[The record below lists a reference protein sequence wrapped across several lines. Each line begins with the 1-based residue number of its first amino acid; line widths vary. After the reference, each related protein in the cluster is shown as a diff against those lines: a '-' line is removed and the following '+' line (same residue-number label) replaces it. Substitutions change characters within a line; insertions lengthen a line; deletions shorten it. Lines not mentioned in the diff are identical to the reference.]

1 MRDQLKAILE
11 EAKKQLQ
18 QAGTIEEEEELRVR
32 FLGKKG
38 ELTKILRSM
47 GSVGA
52 EERKA
57 VGRLANET
65 RAEIEQLIADI
76 ETKELRW
83 LELAE

>member
-11 EAKKQLQ
+11 EATRQLQ
-18 QAGTIEEEEELRVR
+18 NAGTMEEQEELRVK

-57 VGRLANET
+57 IGKLANET
-65 RAEIEQLIADI
+65 REEIENIIAARRPVSGRR
-76 ETKELRW
+76 RW
-83 LELAE
+83 M